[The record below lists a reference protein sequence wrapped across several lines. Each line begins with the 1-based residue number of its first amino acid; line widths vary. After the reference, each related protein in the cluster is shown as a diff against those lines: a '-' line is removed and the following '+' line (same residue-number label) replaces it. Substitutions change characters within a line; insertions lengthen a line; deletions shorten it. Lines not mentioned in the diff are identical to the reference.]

1 MLASPHE
8 AHGTTEGFAHFFK
21 FQFKGD
27 GAAKTM
33 LFAPK
38 EGAYGT
44 TTAIRTAAHQE
55 TAAKIATN
63 RNALGFMQI
72 GIAET
77 MEHKGT
83 PLKALTL
90 NGVIPSTVSVEDGT

>member
-83 PLKALTL
+83 PLKALAL